1 MAKPDS
7 NIVVIGAGPYGLA
20 ATIHLRRANESVD
33 IIGAPMSSWKS
44 MPAGMLLR
52 SNWGATSMVDRS
64 GDLSLDRFISD
75 TARAGGNEPVP
86 LEDFIRYGEWVQ
98 ETAVP
103 DVEDA
108 SVAEIDRHDSGFLV
122 RLESGET
129 RTARRVV
136 MACGIGPFAHRPA
149 PFDAVSGGGV
159 SHTSEH
165 RDLAVFAGRDLA
177 IIGGGQSA
185 LESAALAAEAGARVE
200 IIVRSTHLN
209 WLRGHSVK
217 SRLGSLGPIVY
228 APTDVG
234 PLWYSRLVSQPD
246 AFRRLPVAAQTRIAR
261 RCIRPAG
268 AHWLKPRIATSRLS
282 LGRTVEQIVLNNGR
296 VELQLDDGSRRDV
309 DHVLLGTGYRVDLR
323 RYTMLSPRLVQEVR
337 SVNGY
342 PILAD
347 GFESSV
353 AGLHFVGA
361 PAAPSFG
368 PIMRFVSGTWF
379 AGRELA
385 AHTRSRRAG
394 ASMHTGRVT

>member
-7 NIVVIGAGPYGLA
+7 NILVIGAGPYGLA
-20 ATIHLRRANESVD
+20 ATIHLRRASESVD

-44 MPAGMLLR
+44 MPTGMLLR
-52 SNWGATSMVDRS
+52 SNWGATSMVERV
-64 GDLSLDRFISD
+64 GDLSLDRFVTV
-75 TARAGGNEPVP
+75 TAREGVHEPVP
-86 LEDFIRYGEWVQ
+86 LEDFVRYGEWVQ

-108 SVAEIDRHDSGFLV
+108 SVASIDRHDSGFLV
-122 RLESGET
+122 RLASGET

-149 PFDAVSGGGV
+149 PFDAVSDAGV

-165 RDLAVFAGRDLA
+165 RDLSVFAGRDLA
-177 IIGGGQSA
+177 IVGGGQSA

-234 PLWYSRLVSQPD
+234 PLWYSRLVSEPD
-246 AFRRLPVAAQTRIAR
+246 AFRRLPTAAQTRIAR

-268 AHWLKPRIATSRLS
+268 AHWLQPRIATARLS
-282 LGRTVEQIVLNNGR
+282 LGRTVEQVAPSNGR
-296 VELQLDDGSRRDV
+296 IELQLDDGSRRDV

-323 RYTMLSPRLVQEVR
+323 RYEMLSPRLVQEVR
-337 SVNGY
+337 SIDGY
-342 PILAD
+342 PILVD

-353 AGLHFVGA
+353 PGLHFVGA

-385 AHTRSRRAG
+385 AHMRSRRAG
-394 ASMHTGRVT
+394 ASLPTGRVT